1 MKTKLKAI
9 LLVLLLLLGLTAGL
23 VPAQTAQGA
32 TPNDLNPMNYQASAQ
47 AALVLDAKSGQILYA
62 KDANAVLPIAS
73 MSKMLSLYLVLQAI
87 QQGKLKWTDTVVP
100 NDAQAALS
108 TNTELS
114 NVPLTAGVAY
124 TVKELYDAS
133 WIYSANVAVM
143 LLAQAVAGSQENF
156 VTQMQQQ
163 LQKWQI
169 TNAKIVNVSGLN
181 NSLLGELSTA
191 NTDKN
196 AENEMS
202 AYDVGQVAQHILQ
215 DYPEVID
222 TTKIATETFHAN
234 QAGSYP
240 MTNWNLLLPGQKLYD
255 ASLAIDGLKTGT
267 SDAAGECFTA
277 TLMVNGRRVIA
288 VVMHAAGA
296 VDDKDKRFVATTNL
310 LKAAFNYWKVTTIQ
324 KKQPLPENQALK
336 VNDGV
341 QKRVALVFAKAQ
353 SLWVPK
359 NNGDLSGQLQLAK
372 PYQKGINAPVKAQ
385 QTIGRYTL
393 AAPMIFM
400 QPKAAVVQ
408 TKQAV
413 TKLPWYKL
421 AFNHIVNIFTK

>member
-372 PYQKGINAPVKAQ
+372 PIKRALMPPSKRNKL
-385 QTIGRYTL
+385 L
-393 AAPMIFM
+393 AAIP
-400 QPKAAVVQ
+400 
-408 TKQAV
+408 
-413 TKLPWYKL
+413 
-421 AFNHIVNIFTK
+421 